1 MLLCSKTGCNTIA
14 TTPQQYRSQIC
25 TKQDGKHIVRD
36 THCRLIYMQVDTRA
50 YCAAVIVYAKL
61 QDCRKKRELNWTA
74 AKARDPEQ
82 V

>member
-14 TTPQQYRSQIC
+14 TILQQCRSQIC
-25 TKQDGKHIVRD
+25 TKQDGKHIVCD

-50 YCAAVIVYAKL
+50 YCAGVAVYAKL
-61 QDCRKKRELNWTA
+61 QDGRKKRELNSTA
-74 AKARDPEQ
+74 AKARDPQQ